1 MGKGRVCFMA
11 LAALSNVKISFAD
24 RLLFEGVSFEV
35 DPRDRIGL
43 VGDNGT
49 GKTTLLN
56 ILSGKTKCD
65 EGNVYLS
72 RSARLASMEQ
82 MKEISGR
89 TLYQAA
95 LDAFAPLLAIEE
107 ELESVNRRLTERPEG
122 LEALIL
128 RQHQLNTQHEDGGGL
143 TFRSRVRSMLLG
155 LGFTEPEL
163 DQRLCTMSGGQLS
176 KAQLARVLLSGAN
189 FLLLDEPTN
198 HLDIDAV
205 QFLEETLR
213 AFSGAFIVISHD
225 RYFLDRVTNRT
236 LEIENKRLLSTAGSY
251 SKHIDLKSGER
262 EVALRHYART
272 QREIKRIEA
281 IVEQQRRFGR
291 ERNFITAESK
301 RKQIERLRATLREPD
316 REAGSIRFRF
326 AIAKESG
333 NDVLI
338 GRGLS
343 KSFGKKR
350 LFAGVDLLIK
360 KRERVFLLGPNG
372 CGKTTLLKTLIGKL
386 RPDTGEAYLGAN
398 VKPGYYEQDMS
409 ALDPSKTALQE
420 IYDAYPERNIP
431 ELRNA
436 LAAFLFRGDAVQ
448 KPIGTL
454 SGGEKARIQLLKL
467 MLSGANFL
475 ILDEPTNHLDISSR
489 EALESALED
498 YEGTI
503 LAVTHDRYLINRLAD
518 RLLFMENGT
527 VEEFLGGYDD
537 LLEERALRRQSED
550 KPAAEESANANA
562 YRARKERQ
570 SAINRARGEIKRAE
584 EEVQRAEEALKFLE
598 EELSLPE
605 IGTDYIKAAEQAERI
620 ALARR
625 ELEGCYSVWENAQER
640 LEELEGQEA

>member
-1 MGKGRVCFMA
+1 MA
-11 LAALSNVKISFAD
+11 LAALSNVKITFAD

-35 DPRDRIGL
+35 DSRDRIGL

-49 GKTTLLN
+49 GKTTLMN
-56 ILSGKTKCD
+56 ILTGKMKCD

-72 RSARLASMEQ
+72 RLARLASMEQ
-82 MKEISGR
+82 MKEISER
-89 TLYQAA
+89 TLYLAA
-95 LDAFAPLLAIEE
+95 LDAFASLIAIEA
-107 ELESVNRRLTERPEG
+107 ELESVNRRLLEQPENMD
-122 LEALIL
+122 ELIL
-128 RQHQLNTQHEDGGGL
+128 RQHQLNTQFEDEGGL

-155 LGFTEPEL
+155 LGFTQAEL
-163 DQRLCTMSGGQLS
+163 DQKLCTMSGGQLS

-236 LEIENKRLLSTAGSY
+236 FEIENRRLLSTAGSY

-262 EVALRHYART
+262 EVALRHYVRT

-291 ERNFITAESK
+291 ERNFITAQSK
-301 RKQIERLRATLREPD
+301 LKQIERLRATMREPD
-316 REAGSIRFRF
+316 RETASIRFRF
-326 AIAKESG
+326 EVRQESG

-338 GRGLS
+338 GRSLS
-343 KSFGKKR
+343 KSFGEKR
-350 LFAGVDLLIK
+350 LFSGVDLLLK
-360 KRERVFLLGPNG
+360 KHECVFLLGANG

-386 RPDTGEAYLGAN
+386 QPDTGEATLGAN
-398 VKPGYYEQDMS
+398 VRPGYYEQDMS
-409 ALDPSKTALQE
+409 ALDPNKTALEE
-420 IYDAYPERNIP
+420 IYGAYPQRNISD
-431 ELRNA
+431 LRNA

-467 MLSGANFL
+467 MLSGANL
-475 ILDEPTNHLDISSR
+475 LLLDEPTNHLDISSR

-518 RLLFMENGT
+518 RLLWMENGT
-527 VEEFLGGYDD
+527 IEEYLGGYDD
-537 LLEERALRRQSED
+537 LLEERALRQQND
-550 KPAAEESANANA
+550 AKPAIQESANANA

-570 SAINRARGEIKRAE
+570 SSLNRTRGEAKRAE
-584 EEVQRAEEALKFLE
+584 EDAQRAEEALKRLE
-598 EELSLPE
+598 GELSQPE
-605 IGTDYIKAAEQAERI
+605 IGSDYIKAAEQAEKI

-625 ELEGCYSVWENAQER
+625 TLEECYEVWESAQER
-640 LEELEGQEA
+640 IEELEREEE